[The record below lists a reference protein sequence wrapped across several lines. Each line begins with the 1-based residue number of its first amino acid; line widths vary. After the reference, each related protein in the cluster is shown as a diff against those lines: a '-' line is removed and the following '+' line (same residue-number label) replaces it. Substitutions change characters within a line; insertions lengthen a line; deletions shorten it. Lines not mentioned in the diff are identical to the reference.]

1 MEMGG
6 AKFWGFVFVF
16 LRFVS
21 KVKKNFYV
29 LGMREERE
37 KEEQKEKEEDEERSS
52 RSQHPGNED
61 PLSSKRGNKRYLHN
75 EPLLH
80 TC

>member
-1 MEMGG
+1 MGG
-6 AKFWGFVFVF
+6 QSFGVLFLFI
-16 LRFVS
+16 LRFVP
-21 KVKKNFYV
+21 KIKTFYV

-37 KEEQKEKEEDEERSS
+37 KEEEQKEKEEDEERSS